1 MTSTASPLSNTLQ
14 DTSVKE
20 LLQSL
25 HLKIDN
31 LQASTA
37 SFETKVNKIE
47 GRLKRF
53 EKQWS
58 QLKPKQQREEFCNK
72 NQKGEKTV
80 FKHHGTPERTLES
93 LEKSTLL
100 SQYLMFWASS
110 LKDPGWLEIYGK
122 IQSRHNEEN
131 PIIWSSQSNTS
142 AWTFKAQSAAQEG
155 HYNHREHVTEDW
167 VWAVAKELE

>member
-1 MTSTASPLSNTLQ
+1 MPGTVSPPSSTLQ

-47 GRLKRF
+47 GRLEGF

-58 QLKPKQQREEFCNK
+58 QLKLKQQREEFCNK
-72 NQKGEKTV
+72 NHKGEKNM
-80 FKHHGTPERTLES
+80 FKHYGAPERRL
-93 LEKSTLL
+93 K
-100 SQYLMFWASS
+100 S
-110 LKDPGWLEIYGK
+110 LKKKTKQLC
-122 IQSRHNEEN
+122 H
-131 PIIWSSQSNTS
+131 SS
-142 AWTFKAQSAAQEG
+142 
-155 HYNHREHVTEDW
+155 
-167 VWAVAKELE
+167 

>member
-1 MTSTASPLSNTLQ
+1 MRWVHPADTISHVYTASPPSNALQ

-47 GRLKRF
+47 GKLEGF

-58 QLKPKQQREEFCNK
+58 QLKPKEQR
-72 NQKGEKTV
+72 GI
-80 FKHHGTPERTLES
+80 L
-93 LEKSTLL
+93 
-100 SQYLMFWASS
+100 
-110 LKDPGWLEIYGK
+110 
-122 IQSRHNEEN
+122 
-131 PIIWSSQSNTS
+131 
-142 AWTFKAQSAAQEG
+142 
-155 HYNHREHVTEDW
+155 
-167 VWAVAKELE
+167 